1 MKHCMHFASP
11 ELFIWLTFCQRCPFF
26 YIKAMDDVFNGH
38 VSNGVL
44 YFGLIFSW
52 VILNYV
58 GVSQSHVAILN
69 TMLLLSIGEI
79 NKNFFRLS
87 SFLF

>member
-1 MKHCMHFASP
+1 MCN
-11 ELFIWLTFCQRCPFF
+11 
-26 YIKAMDDVFNGH
+26 VFNGH
-38 VSNGVL
+38 VSNSVL

-52 VILNYV
+52 VILNDV

-69 TMLLLSIGEI
+69 TVLLLSIGEI
-79 NKNFFRLS
+79 DKNFFRLS